1 MFVAEMIP
9 FVIVI
14 LIYNLL
20 TAKSQ
25 DDPHLLID
33 QTGITVRRD
42 KTLTCGIYAM
52 NVLIDG
58 KKNVTLKT
66 GQTKQVP
73 LPMGTYRLSV
83 LWMGKQSESIPV
95 SVSGNEPLS
104 FEAGVRQGTW
114 KSSPYIEKSSELNN

>member
-1 MFVAEMIP
+1 MIP

-42 KTLTCGIYAM
+42 KTLTGGIYAM

-58 KKNVTLKT
+58 KKKVTLKT

-83 LWMGKQSESIPV
+83 LWMGRQSESIPV

-114 KSSPYIEKSSELNN
+114 KSSPYIEKSSELNG